1 MQIRETEQTV
11 RLDDGL
17 SVAGTLVQPP
27 GDGPHPTVVVLCAG
41 QLDRDGNM
49 GKWRFAL
56 SRPLAAALAAHGVA
70 SYRFD
75 RRGVGATPGQ
85 WKQGGFY
92 QHRTDDAQVVR
103 AIAARPDVASVA
115 LVGFSEG
122 AVNATWVSRH
132 ADVAAIVLVGCP
144 ATTGVDGMVAW
155 AEHPEAEIP
164 APIRFLLRLL
174 RRTPAQQVRRIG
186 DKIQRGRT
194 RVFGFRLPQWF
205 REFLLHDTRPDLA
218 AVQVPMLAITG
229 SKDIQ
234 VDPDDLDEIAQL
246 SQGPVDVRRFPDL
259 THMLRRYPG
268 STPPPTREQL
278 RRPVDPELLEEVAVW
293 VAAHLTADPRSELR

>member
-1 MQIRETEQTV
+1 MIVETELTV
-11 RLDDGL
+11 TLEDGL
-17 SVAGTLVQPP
+17 PVAGTLVQPP

-41 QLDRDGNM
+41 QLDRDGNV
-49 GKWRFAL
+49 GKWPIAFG
-56 SRPLAAALAAHGVA
+56 RPLAATLAAHGVA

-75 RRGVGATPGQ
+75 RRGIGATPGQ

-103 AIAARPDVASVA
+103 AIATRPDVASVA

-132 ADVAAIVLVGCP
+132 TEVAAIVLVACP

-164 APIRFLLRLL
+164 TPIRFLLRLL
-174 RRTPAQQVRRIG
+174 RRTPAQQLRRIS
-186 DKIQRGRT
+186 DKIQQGRT
-194 RVFGFRLPQWF
+194 WVFGLKVPQWF

-234 VDPDDLDEIAQL
+234 VDPGDLDKIAQL
-246 SQGPVDVRRFPDL
+246 SQGPVDIHQFPDL

-278 RRPVDPELLEEVAVW
+278 RRPVDPDLLEEIAGW
-293 VAAHLTADPRSELR
+293 VAAHLPAAIRPR

>member
-1 MQIRETEQTV
+1 MRETELTV
-11 RLDDGL
+11 TLEDGL
-17 SVAGTLVQPP
+17 SVAGTFLQPP
-27 GDGPHPTVVVLCAG
+27 GDGPHPTAVVLCAG
-41 QLDRDGNM
+41 QLDRDGNV
-49 GKWRFAL
+49 GKWPIVFG
-56 SRPLAAALAAHGVA
+56 RPLAAALADHGVA

-75 RRGVGATPGQ
+75 RRGIGATPGQ

-103 AIAARPDVASVA
+103 AIAARPDVASVGV
-115 LVGFSEG
+115 VGFSEG

-144 ATTGVDGMVAW
+144 ATTGADGMIAW
-155 AEHPEAEIP
+155 AEHPDAEIP
-164 APIRFLLRLL
+164 ALIRLLLRLL
-174 RRTPAQQVRRIG
+174 RRTPAQQLRRIA
-186 DKIQRGRT
+186 DKIQQGHT
-194 RVFGFRLPQWF
+194 RVFGFKLPQWF

-218 AVQVPMLAITG
+218 MVQVPMLAITG

-234 VDPDDLDEIAQL
+234 VDPDDLDKIAQL
-246 SQGPVDVRRFPDL
+246 SQGPVDVLRFPDL

-278 RRPVDPELLEEVAVW
+278 RRPVDPELLKEIAVW
-293 VAAHLTADPRSELR
+293 MAARLAVSENAG